1 MGTGA
6 TSLGDD
12 GCDLRGGAA
21 GLFALERHRQL
32 RHVRVDAGPADPGVG
47 QQRVEPAD
55 PPPTDP
61 AVKGVAADPHALT
74 GRAEV
79 VPLGQ
84 RADQRAALAGA
95 QRGVGGLADQ
105 RIAKQRD
112 GLAAVICWRHGGSLP
127 VGRPSR
133 QWAAVRRR
141 ACRATTATGRAR
153 WCCTTAVR
161 RWPRG
166 ELERPGV
173 RAEPTCGSHRRDP
186 DRLHRARQRRPAR
199 LGTATPGSSQAA
211 SLAKCPA
218 ISSARAANRRSQPR
232 TVVAGTSGSTAIGR

>member
-12 GCDLRGGAA
+12 GCDLGGGAA

-32 RHVRVDAGPADPGVG
+32 QHVQVDAGPADPGVG

-61 AVKGVAADPHALT
+61 TVQGVAADPHPLT

-79 VPLGQ
+79 VTLGQ
-84 RADQRAALAGA
+84 GTDQHAALAGA
-95 QRGVGGLADQ
+95 QRRVGGLPDQ

-127 VGRPSR
+127 VGRPS
-133 QWAAVRRR
+133 AVGGGSPASLPGYHGDGKGALVLHNSRPPLAPEANWNGPVCAPSRR
-141 ACRATTATGRAR
+141 AAATAATPIASTAHASGD
-153 WCCTTAVR
+153 
-161 RWPRG
+161 PRG
-166 ELERPGV
+166 SGAATL
-173 RAEPTCGSHRRDP
+173 GS
-186 DRLHRARQRRPAR
+186 
-199 LGTATPGSSQAA
+199 
-211 SLAKCPA
+211 
-218 ISSARAANRRSQPR
+218 SQPR
-232 TVVAGTSGSTAIGR
+232 TVVAGTSSSTAIGR